1 MAAKEAEF
9 VEPENTRRI
18 RRDPETTR
26 ALILDAAE
34 RLMVSEGYA
43 AVSTR
48 RIAQE
53 IGLNAATIHY
63 YYPAT
68 DDLFIALHARMTER
82 STADLDAILAAG
94 DPLRAFWEFQ
104 SNWAHSALGVEFIAL
119 SNHRKSLQPVLA
131 EATGRARALQ
141 EAAVRR
147 VAETAPVLPD
157 VVSPLAL
164 TTILVAITRTLA
176 NEERVGITTGH
187 EDVRKA
193 VDWVLTVV
201 SQGKG

>member
-1 MAAKEAEF
+1 MAAQEADF
-9 VEPENTRRI
+9 VAPEKTKRI

-34 RLMVSEGYA
+34 RLMISEGYA

-53 IGLNAATIHY
+53 IGVNAATIHY

-82 STADLDAILAAG
+82 STADLDAILAAR
-94 DPLRAFWEFQ
+94 DPLRALWEFQ

-147 VAETAPVLPD
+147 MTDTAPALPD
-157 VVSPLAL
+157 AVSPLAL
-164 TTILVAITRTLA
+164 TTILVAVSRTLA

-187 EDVRKA
+187 DDVRQA
-193 VDWVLTVV
+193 VEWVLATLPHV
-201 SQGKG
+201 KN

>member
-1 MAAKEAEF
+1 
-9 VEPENTRRI
+9 
-18 RRDPETTR
+18 
-26 ALILDAAE
+26 
-34 RLMVSEGYA
+34 
-43 AVSTR
+43 
-48 RIAQE
+48 E
-53 IGLNAATIHY
+53 IGVNAATIHY

-82 STADLDAILAAG
+82 STADLDAILAAR
-94 DPLRAFWEFQ
+94 DPLRALWEFQ

-147 VAETAPVLPD
+147 MTDTAPALPD
-157 VVSPLAL
+157 AVSPLAL
-164 TTILVAITRTLA
+164 TTILVAVSRTLA

-187 EDVRKA
+187 DDVRQA
-193 VDWVLTVV
+193 VEWVLATLPHV
-201 SQGKG
+201 KN

>member
-1 MAAKEAEF
+1 MAAQEAGF
-9 VEPENTRRI
+9 VEPEKTKRI

-34 RLMVSEGYA
+34 RLMISEGYA

-53 IGLNAATIHY
+53 IGVNAATIHY

-82 STADLDAILAAG
+82 STADLDAILEAG
-94 DPLRAFWEFQ
+94 NPLQALWEFQ

-119 SNHRKSLQPVLA
+119 ANHRKSLQPVLA
-131 EATGRARALQ
+131 QATSHARALQ
-141 EAAVRR
+141 AATVRR
-147 VAETAPVLPD
+147 VAETAPALPD
-157 VVSPLAL
+157 AVSPLAL
-164 TTILVAITRTLA
+164 TTILVAISRTLA

-187 EDVRKA
+187 EDVRRA
-193 VDWVLTVV
+193 VKWILGTL
-201 SQGKG
+201 SQGES

>member
-1 MAAKEAEF
+1 MQ
-9 VEPENTRRI
+9 PEKTRRI
-18 RRDPETTR
+18 RRDPETSRT
-26 ALILDAAE
+26 LILDAAE
-34 RLMVSEGYA
+34 RLMISEGYA

-53 IGLNAATIHY
+53 IGVNAATIHY

-82 STADLDAILAAG
+82 STADMDAILAA
-94 DPLRAFWEFQ
+94 DEPLRALWEFQ
-104 SNWAHSALGVEFIAL
+104 SSWAHSALGVEFIAL

-131 EATGRARALQ
+131 QATGLARALQ

-147 VAETAPVLPD
+147 VVETAPALPD
-157 VVSPLAL
+157 AVSALAL
-164 TTILVAITRTLA
+164 TTMLVAITRTLA

-187 EDVRKA
+187 DDVRRA
-193 VDWVLTVV
+193 VEWILGTL
-201 SQGKG
+201 SQNES